1 MKHLLSS
8 SAFLI
13 VNKQLAKQVG
23 LKGAVLLADL
33 ISKEEYFIANG
44 MTDGWFF
51 NTAKN
56 IEEDTCLTSHQQRK
70 AIKSLKELGIIETKV
85 IGVPAKQHFKIIE
98 NKLLSYF
105 NTSCEESV
113 KLVVKKTQTINKN
126 NNKNNN
132 NNNISNRRNEFVF
145 EVLSFDYD
153 ESVLNGFI
161 DYWTEPNKSNT
172 KMKYELNKTW
182 ETKRRLKTWAANQ
195 KKWDKPK
202 SNKKTMSKL
211 DAQINEWQK
220 AKELLVI
227 LISLFLLI
235 VLNFVSDKSL
245 SFLTT
250 SCSVSS
256 QLKIFNKLASFILKY
271 CLAGIPLR
279 LVSIIWYFLSVLRT
293 FLC

>member
-13 VNKQLAKQVG
+13 VNKKLAKQVG

-70 AIKSLKELGIIETKV
+70 AIKNLKDLGIIETKV
-85 IGVPAKQHFKIIE
+85 IGIPAKQHFKIME
-98 NKLLSYF
+98 AKLLSYF
-105 NTSCEESV
+105 NTSCEETA

-145 EVLSFDYD
+145 EVLSFEYD
-153 ESVLNGFI
+153 ESILNGFI

-172 KMKYELNKTW
+172 KMKFELNKTW
-182 ETKRRLKTWAANQ
+182 STKLRLKTWAANQ

-220 AKELLVI
+220 AKELL
-227 LISLFLLI
+227 
-235 VLNFVSDKSL
+235 
-245 SFLTT
+245 
-250 SCSVSS
+250 
-256 QLKIFNKLASFILKY
+256 
-271 CLAGIPLR
+271 
-279 LVSIIWYFLSVLRT
+279 
-293 FLC
+293 

>member
-70 AIKSLKELGIIETKV
+70 AIKNLKELGIIETKV
-85 IGVPAKQHFKIIE
+85 VGIPAKQHFKIIE

-105 NTSCEESV
+105 NTSCEETA

-153 ESVLNGFI
+153 ESILNGFI

-172 KMKYELNKTW
+172 KMKFELNKTW
-182 ETKRRLKTWAANQ
+182 STKLRLNTWAANQ
-195 KKWDKPK
+195 KKWDKPN
-202 SNKKTMSKL
+202 SNTKTMSKL

-220 AKELLVI
+220 AKELL
-227 LISLFLLI
+227 
-235 VLNFVSDKSL
+235 
-245 SFLTT
+245 
-250 SCSVSS
+250 
-256 QLKIFNKLASFILKY
+256 
-271 CLAGIPLR
+271 
-279 LVSIIWYFLSVLRT
+279 
-293 FLC
+293 

>member
-70 AIKSLKELGIIETKV
+70 AIKNLKELGIIETKV
-85 IGVPAKQHFKIIE
+85 VGIPAKQHFKIIE

-132 NNNISNRRNEFVF
+132 NNNISNRRDKFVF
-145 EVLSFDYD
+145 EVLTFDY
-153 ESVLNGFI
+153 EENILNGFI

-172 KMKYELNKTW
+172 KMKFELNKTW
-182 ETKRRLKTWAANQ
+182 KTALRLKTWATNQ

-220 AKELLVI
+220 AKELL
-227 LISLFLLI
+227 
-235 VLNFVSDKSL
+235 
-245 SFLTT
+245 
-250 SCSVSS
+250 
-256 QLKIFNKLASFILKY
+256 
-271 CLAGIPLR
+271 
-279 LVSIIWYFLSVLRT
+279 
-293 FLC
+293 